1 MRKETKVLRL
11 CQLVLNEGQLEWLPR
26 NPRTWTQQA
35 IDNTAASIAEDPDF
49 LEDRPLLV
57 VPMDDVTYI
66 TFAGNLRHEGCI
78 ANGRETAPCVI
89 YYPETEDDRQT
100 VIRRAMKDNGSF
112 GQWDTDVL
120 ETDWKDVPFGN
131 WGIPEFDSTDSEDQS
146 SDKMETKNLKAYKKH
161 HILLSY
167 DITRHAEVVEALK
180 AVMDLNFVEVE
191 TAAN

>member
-1 MRKETKVLRL
+1 MRKERQELRL
-11 CQLVLNEGQLEWLPR
+11 SQVVLNEGQLEWLPR

-35 IDNTAASIAEDPDF
+35 IDDTARSIEEDPDF

-57 VPMDDVTYI
+57 VPLDDVTYV

-89 YYPETEDDRQT
+89 YYPENEEDRQT

-112 GQWDTDVL
+112 GQWDTDIIDS
-120 ETDWKDVPFGN
+120 DWSDVDFGD
-131 WGIPEFDSTDSEDQS
+131 WGIPDFG
-146 SDKMETKNLKAYKKH
+146 SDEHEVPAETMERKDLKAYKRH

-167 DITRHAEVVEALK
+167 DITRHAEVVDALD
-180 AVMDLNFVEVE
+180 AVMKLKFVEIE

>member
-35 IDNTAASIAEDPDF
+35 IDNTAASIEEDPDF

-66 TFAGNLRHEGCI
+66 TFAGNLRHEGCL
-78 ANGRETAPCVI
+78 AKGRETAPCVI
-89 YYPETEDDRQT
+89 YYPETEEDRQT
-100 VIRRAMKDNGSF
+100 VIRRAMKDNGSY

-120 ETDWKDVPFGN
+120 SSDWKDVKFGD
-131 WGIPEFDSTDSEDQS
+131 WGIPEFGDNDNEEQPDED
-146 SDKMETKNLKAYKKH
+146 METKNLKAYKKH

-167 DITRHAEVVEALK
+167 DITRHAEVVEALSS
-180 AVMDLNFVEVE
+180 VMDLKFVEIE